1 MNQIHN
7 VFQAKKILHLSLS
20 LYRESFDGTVFL
32 CPTRTSCST
41 CMQQQE
47 EEEEEEEEEEKKKRK
62 KDLSSLHSYIFKGV
76 N

>member
-1 MNQIHN
+1 M
-7 VFQAKKILHLSLS
+7 FQGKKNMHLSLS
-20 LYRESFDGTVFL
+20 PQESFDGTVFL

-47 EEEEEEEEEEKKKRK
+47 EEEEEEEKKKRK